1 MSDVLPIAEAVL
13 KVSAIA
19 FMIGNLLAIGL
30 ETDLKAALA
39 PLRDLRFVVTAT
51 LLDSLFCPAFAW
63 LISRLLPLAPPYAT
77 GLLLIGLAPAAPFLP
92 IMVRR
97 AGGDLA
103 YAAAFMLIAAVDTVL
118 LMPFAVPLIVPGLSV
133 DPWTVAK
140 PLLVLLFL
148 PMAAGMAV
156 KTVAPFVAVRLLK
169 IVRPIASAAT
179 VLLLVAVGVR
189 YFEGFVGAVGS
200 YAIAAQL
207 IYAVGLVLGSHALGA
222 GMPACQRSVVSLG
235 ACSRNLGAALALLL
249 VTPAD
254 PRALVMVALAVPI
267 TLGVTYLAAGW
278 LSNRA
283 KREHR

>member
-1 MSDVLPIAEAVL
+1 V
-13 KVSAIA
+13 
-19 FMIGNLLAIGL
+19 
-30 ETDLKAALA
+30 
-39 PLRDLRFVVTAT
+39 
-51 LLDSLFCPAFAW
+51 
-63 LISRLLPLAPPYAT
+63 
-77 GLLLIGLAPAAPFLP
+77 
-92 IMVRR
+92 
-97 AGGDLA
+97 AGFD
-103 YAAAFMLIAAVDTVL
+103 
-118 LMPFAVPLIVPGLSV
+118 PV

-140 PLLVLLFL
+140 PLLLLLFL

-156 KTVAPFVAVRLLK
+156 KTVAPFVAVWLLK
-169 IVRPIASAAT
+169 VVRPIASAAT
-179 VLLLVAVGVR
+179 ALLLVAVGLR

-222 GMPACQRSVVSLG
+222 GMPASRRSVLSLG

-254 PRALVMVALAVPI
+254 PRAMVMVALAVPI

-283 KREHR
+283 KRSIDDLVGQVPRERKKRGHPAQAGRPSLLDPTALLHRNRDVCVPGDVDLVANLDLGRTQSDRRYADCISSRSWSAPRSGTSSQVRIRPRSASPSADRSAA